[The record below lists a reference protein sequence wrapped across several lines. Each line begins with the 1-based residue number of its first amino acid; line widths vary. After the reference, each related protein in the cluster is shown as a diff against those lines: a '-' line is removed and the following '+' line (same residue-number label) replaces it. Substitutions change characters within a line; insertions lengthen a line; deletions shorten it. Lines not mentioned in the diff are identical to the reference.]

1 MRKRCRP
8 WLPVR
13 SWRSRHVKPVERDE
27 LLNFIEQQGFA
38 PDTAKGDIRELF
50 DSRLRQLEDRHTL
63 DTIIHALRPLAGLS
77 LSSTVV
83 RTAERIAM
91 ADRDLHPSELEALN
105 VIRRLL
111 AGSANRDR
119 PNRG

>member
-38 PDTAKGDIRELF
+38 PDTAKGDIREVF
-50 DSRLRQLEDRHTL
+50 DSRLRQLEDRPHLGYDHT
-63 DTIIHALRPLAGLS
+63 R
-77 LSSTVV
+77 
-83 RTAERIAM
+83 RTATGRITTFIDTGAHSLRIAM
-91 ADRDLHPSELEALN
+91 GD
-105 VIRRLL
+105 
-111 AGSANRDR
+111 
-119 PNRG
+119 